1 MKILNSIQTGCL
13 FLLISGCA
21 TSKQISGPNGEVLHS
36 IDCSGYYNN
45 IGTCLEKAGKICGSR
60 GYDILIGGA
69 ENHGTGMSHGQFGL
83 FAAPIVSR
91 EIIIRC
97 KSMGNVHDSTENTS
111 TTQQN

>member
-1 MKILNSIQTGCL
+1 MKLPDLIHLGCL
-13 FLLISGCA
+13 ILLTSGCA

-60 GYDILIGGA
+60 GYDIIIGGA
-69 ENHGTGMSHGQFGL
+69 ENHGTGMSAGQFGL
-83 FAAPIVSR
+83 FASPMVSR

-97 KSMGNVHDSTENTS
+97 KNTRDIQDSSENTS
-111 TTQQN
+111 ILQQP